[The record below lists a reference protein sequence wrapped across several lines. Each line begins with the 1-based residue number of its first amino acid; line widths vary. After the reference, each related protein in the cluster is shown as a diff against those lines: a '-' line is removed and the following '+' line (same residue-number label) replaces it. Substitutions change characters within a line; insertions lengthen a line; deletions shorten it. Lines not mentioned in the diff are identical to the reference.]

1 MGRMDGKVALISGG
15 ARGQG
20 AAEARL
26 FAREGAKVVIGDL
39 LDVEGMRVAA
49 EIAEL
54 GGDAMYVHLDV
65 TSEEDWQNAVAAAVS
80 SYGKL
85 DVLVNNAGI
94 WRRGRVEDTTVE
106 DWDAIQNVNA
116 KGVFLGTKAAIP
128 EMRQAGGGSII
139 NISSTAGLVGGPR
152 STAYTASKGAVRLFT
167 KATAIQYAGESIR
180 ANSIHPGPIDTE
192 MIHQVWQG
200 EDNSREESIAR
211 TPLGRVGTVDD
222 IAYGA
227 LFLASDESSFMTGS
241 ELVIDGGSTA
251 Q

>member
-1 MGRMDGKVALISGG
+1 M
-15 ARGQG
+15 
-20 AAEARL
+20 
-26 FAREGAKVVIGDL
+26 VIGDL
-39 LDVEGMRVAA
+39 LDVDGMRVAA

-54 GGDAMYVHLDV
+54 GGEAVYVHLDV
-65 TSEEDWQNAVAAAVS
+65 TREEDWQSAVQAAVS
-80 SYGKL
+80 AFGKL

-106 DWDAIQNVNA
+106 DWDAVQNVNS

-128 EMRQAGGGSII
+128 EMRKAGGGSVI

-167 KATAIQYAGESIR
+167 KATAIQYAREGIR
-180 ANSIHPGPIDTE
+180 SNSIHPGPIDTE
-192 MIHQVWQG
+192 MIQQVWQG

>member
-1 MGRMDGKVALISGG
+1 
-15 ARGQG
+15 
-20 AAEARL
+20 
-26 FAREGAKVVIGDL
+26 
-39 LDVEGMRVAA
+39 MRVAA

-54 GGDAMYVHLDV
+54 GGEAVYVHLDV
-65 TSEEDWQNAVAAAVS
+65 TREEDWQSAVQAAVS
-80 SYGKL
+80 AFGKL

-106 DWDAIQNVNA
+106 DWDAVQNVNS
-116 KGVFLGTKAAIP
+116 KGVFLGAKAAIP
-128 EMRQAGGGSII
+128 EMRKAGGGSVI

-167 KATAIQYAGESIR
+167 KATAIQYAGEGIR
-180 ANSIHPGPIDTE
+180 SNSIHPGPIDTE
-192 MIHQVWQG
+192 MIQQVWQG